1 MKEELT
7 ATIDSAITEGESH
20 LEKMHKSD
28 RYLKTLHP
36 ITPATLQSLDEES
49 VLRLDQF
56 VYRFTK
62 LQDSMARR
70 FLPSLYALLEA
81 DTEPKP
87 FLDILTRLEQL
98 GVLPSVQTWQR
109 FRNLRNNLAH
119 DYPESLEQTADTLNQ
134 LLKTWGDL
142 EEIFTRAR
150 DAYRSRAA
158 SRG

>member
-1 MKEELT
+1 MKEELS
-7 ATIDSAITEGESH
+7 ATIESAITEGESH
-20 LEKMHKSD
+20 LEKLHTSED
-28 RYLKTLHP
+28 YLQALRP
-36 ITPATLQSLDEES
+36 ITQSTLKALDDDT

-70 FLPSLYALLEA
+70 LLPSLYSLLEA

-87 FLDILTRLEQL
+87 FLDMLSRLEQL
-98 GVLPSVQTWQR
+98 EVLPSVQTWQR

-119 DYPESLEQTADTLNQ
+119 DYPESLEQTAETLNQ
-134 LLKTWGDL
+134 LLQTWGDL

-150 DAYRSRAA
+150 DAYRRRTS
-158 SRG
+158 